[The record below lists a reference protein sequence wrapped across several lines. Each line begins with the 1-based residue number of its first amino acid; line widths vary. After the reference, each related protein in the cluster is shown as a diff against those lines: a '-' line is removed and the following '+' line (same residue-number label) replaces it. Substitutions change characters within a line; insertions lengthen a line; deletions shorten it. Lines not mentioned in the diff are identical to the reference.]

1 MRKSPRGAVAALAAA
16 ALLLAGTFPAAAQPP
31 ASTTTDPA
39 RPGTLQDCAS
49 LVQLELDG
57 TVITSSE
64 PVPTGEL
71 VNAGVAVGEH
81 CLVRGRANER
91 TSPVDGQTYAI
102 GFEMRLPADWSGRFL
117 YQANGGLD
125 GNVTPA
131 VGSFTGGQLRNG
143 LQMGFAVLSS
153 DAGHSAAQ
161 NPLFGLDPQARLDYG
176 YAAVGTL
183 TPIAK
188 TIVEAAYGRSPDT
201 SYIAGGSNGGRHT
214 MVAAARYADEY
225 DGFLAVAPGFNLPQ
239 AAVSQIWGAQ
249 QWNTVTTDPGNLADA
264 FTPAER
270 QSVADAVLARCDG
283 LDRIAD
289 GMVQDSARC
298 QRFFDVQRDV
308 PTCEAERDGSCLTAA
323 QKDVVERVFTGATTS
338 TGERIYTSFPYDAGI
353 TNGDWGAWELS
364 LSVFLDPM
372 AVGFVFSNPPESPAI
387 LADLPGYALS
397 VDVDAKAQEIYRAS
411 GIYDQSAMQ
420 FMTPPDPARLDTLRK
435 TGGKMIVVHGASDAV
450 FSADDTARWYEEL
463 DAANRNKAER
473 FVRYFEVPGM
483 GHVSGGAATDQLDGL
498 GALVAWVELGHAPD
512 RIVASARGTGNAG
525 GVNPE
530 VPADWAPDRTRP
542 LCPYPSVAR
551 YVGGDPETAGS
562 FSCAARSGGPRRAG

>member
-1 MRKSPRGAVAALAAA
+1 MRMSPRGAAAALAAA
-16 ALLLAGTFPAAAQPP
+16 ALLLAGTPAYAQPP
-31 ASTTTDPA
+31 ASALTGPA
-39 RPGTLQDCAS
+39 RPGPLLECAA

-57 TVITSSE
+57 TEITSAE
-64 PVPTGEL
+64 TVPAGEL
-71 VNAGVAVGEH
+71 AHAGVAVGEH

-91 TSPVDGQTYAI
+91 TSQVDGQTYAI

-117 YQANGGLD
+117 HQANGGLD
-125 GNVTPA
+125 GNVAPA

-153 DAGHSAAQ
+153 DAGHGAAQ

-176 YAAVGTL
+176 YQAVGTL

-188 TIVEAAYGRSPDT
+188 TIVKAAYGRGPDT
-201 SYIAGGSNGGRHT
+201 SYFAGGSNGGRHT

-239 AAVSQIWGAQ
+239 AAVAQIWGAQ
-249 QWNTVTTDPGNLADA
+249 QWNTLTAEPGKLADV

-270 QSVADAVLARCDG
+270 QSVVDAILARCDR
-283 LDRIAD
+283 LDRLAD

-298 QRFFDVQRDV
+298 QKVFDVRRDV
-308 PTCEAERDGSCLTAA
+308 PTCEAERDGSCLTTA
-323 QKDVVERVFTGATTS
+323 QKDVVVTVFAGATTS

-353 TNGDWGAWELS
+353 TNGDWASWELS

-397 VDVDAKAQEIYRAS
+397 VDIDAKAQEIYRAS
-411 GIYDQSAMQ
+411 GIYDQSAMR
-420 FMTPPDPARLDTLRK
+420 FMTPPDPARLDALRK

-463 DAANRNKAER
+463 DAANRNRAGR

-483 GHVSGGAATDQLDGL
+483 AHVSGGAATDQFDGL
-498 GALVAWVELGHAPD
+498 GPLIAWVELGHAPD

-562 FSCAARSGGPRRAG
+562 FWCKRSSGGPRSAG